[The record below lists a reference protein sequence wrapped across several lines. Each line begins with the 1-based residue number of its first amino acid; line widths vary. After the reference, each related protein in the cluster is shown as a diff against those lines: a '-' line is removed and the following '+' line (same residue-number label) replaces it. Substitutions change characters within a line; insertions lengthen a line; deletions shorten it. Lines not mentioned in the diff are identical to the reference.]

1 MRLYF
6 FELILFLVVLSLGGG
21 NFVRGAKFW
30 KPLLGLK
37 KLTNKPEPQNLS
49 GTLIVDYCS
58 VLTPQQMKLSNLFII
73 ASKKHSNDGIS
84 LLDSCFIVYTLRDGY
99 FSGCEK
105 AIELTINDIN
115 LREARFEI
123 CRDVLET
130 ARSDPDLKDL
140 VFEAAP
146 DEVESVIA
154 RVESTLIKG
163 FDELGNESCSM
174 LTEEELSMANALTLI
189 LLEEGY
195 KLSRIRACTV
205 LLSLREGSLDD
216 CAKTLRSAL
225 GNVIEYS
232 KAEGFCRELGRFAPS
247 KSHIFTKTQGKES
260 VMQEEVINK
269 NTKMKIETNEAVLA
283 ALAIDNR
290 IHLDELD
297 VKRIL
302 FVDYPSNRMLID
314 RRQLYDRFLM
324 FYSGNKISSTTKRLF
339 KEGTLTEEEEGEVRK
354 TLLENMEVINLTNQQ
369 ALQTLYSTYRNL
381 ITSFKETQIFVQDV
395 YFQRKSVPESLKRRF
410 YMQIQLIKYME
421 KHIGALS
428 THIEMDNTD
437 ILSARNL
444 PYGISDIRQYS
455 ELGEKNWLHSLI
467 NDKPY
472 NEMDHFSLFCPLLN
486 KSAFRLALLVVGIAH
501 GAFGK
506 KKVKLSDACLAISQL
521 KESGSYK
528 DSIKLAL
535 GTVFVTNQK
544 ILTLEEL
551 DTMYF
556 LLISAV
562 DESVNEFLFGAPE
575 EYFSLEKENDI
586 TDEKLK
592 LWIGQ
597 AKHRL
602 EKVINNPKA
611 IIGNISLLDVDMIMQ
626 SITQAE
632 ARIQLQIVVAIRKIH
647 DALLALTEIEE
658 EIRVNQNKLDFAR
671 IQSEHSDE
679 INMSKVGERLLKE
692 RESVLDRVMD
702 LVVEHAEYCVK
713 AIEIFDIS
721 DRPVVRKIHRIIAVN
736 TELKRL
742 NTNYVKTLENTPIY
756 KSNKFLLRTSILK
769 HRIEQA
775 RKVLT
780 ELTIGEF
787 YNIFDTRFYTSI
799 GECFNNLIPDIG
811 LKLSIDPNYPLD
823 TSHGF
828 KAINSKKPPVY
839 NILCDKNQIKRFKIV
854 QGDLIEILKHSDI
867 PLVDFEGKRPIFA
880 DILTLEGWG
889 PLKTTI
895 EERDELN
902 IPCSISKQLFRKL
915 VSDLSQRVIGGTS
928 FFNIP
933 LVHLWCAD
941 HIRFRKYNQALW
953 RNIVSRLWLVFQNE
967 PFDIVKLKERR
978 WTLLS
983 WFR

>member
-1 MRLYF
+1 MC
-6 FELILFLVVLSLGGG
+6 
-21 NFVRGAKFW
+21 
-30 KPLLGLK
+30 LGL
-37 KLTNKPEPQNLS
+37 
-49 GTLIVDYCS
+49 
-58 VLTPQQMKLSNLFII
+58 
-73 ASKKHSNDGIS
+73 S
-84 LLDSCFIVYTLRDGY
+84 LLDSCFVVYTLRDGY

-105 AIELTINDIN
+105 ALELTVSDIK

-123 CRDVLET
+123 CRDVLMT
-130 ARSDPDLKDL
+130 ARSDLDLKDL

-146 DEVESVIA
+146 EEVESIIA
-154 RVESTLIKG
+154 KVENTLRKG

-189 LLEEGY
+189 LMEEGY
-195 KLSRIRACTV
+195 KLSRLRACTV

-216 CAKTLRSAL
+216 CAKALRSAL
-225 GNVIEYS
+225 GNAIEYS
-232 KAEGFCRELGRFAPS
+232 KAEGFCKELERFAPS
-247 KSHIFTKTQGKES
+247 RSHIFTKTQDKES
-260 VMQEEVINK
+260 AMQDETMNK
-269 NTKMKIETNEAVLA
+269 NAKMKIEANEAVLA

-302 FVDYPSNRMLID
+302 FVDYPNNRMLID

-324 FYSGNKISSTTKRLF
+324 FYTGNKISSSSKHWF
-339 KEGTLTEEEEGEVRK
+339 KPGTLTEEEEKEVGK
-354 TLLENMEVINLTNQQ
+354 SLSENMEVINLTNQQ

-381 ITSFKETQIFVQDV
+381 ITSFKETQTFVQDV
-395 YFQRKSVPESLKRRF
+395 YYQRRSVPESLKRRF

-421 KHIGALS
+421 KHIGALNL
-428 THIEMDNTD
+428 HIEMDNTD

-455 ELGEKNWLHSLI
+455 ELGEKNWLYSLI

-501 GAFGK
+501 GAFRK
-506 KKVKLSDACLAISQL
+506 KKVKLSDVCLAISQM
-521 KESGSYK
+521 KESGSYRE
-528 DSIKLAL
+528 SIKLAL
-535 GTVFVTNQK
+535 ATVFVTNQK

-562 DESVNEFLFGAPE
+562 DESVNEFLFGIPE
-575 EYFSLEKENDI
+575 EYFNFEKESDI

-592 LWIGQ
+592 SWIGQ
-597 AKHRL
+597 AEHRL

-611 IIGNISLLDVDMIMQ
+611 IVGNISLLDVDMIMQ
-626 SITQAE
+626 SITQSE
-632 ARIQLQIVVAIRKIH
+632 ARIQLLIAVTITRVH

-658 EIRVNQNKLDFAR
+658 EIRMNQNKLDLAR
-671 IQSEHSDE
+671 IRSEHSDE
-679 INMSKVGERLLKE
+679 INMSKVGEQLLKE
-692 RESVLDRVMD
+692 RESTLDRVID
-702 LVVEHAEYCVK
+702 LVVEHAEHCVK

-721 DRPVVRKIHRIIAVN
+721 DRPVVRKMHRIIAVN

-742 NTNYVKTLENTPIY
+742 NINYVKTLENTPVY
-756 KSNKFLLRTSILK
+756 KSNKFLLRTSIMR

-775 RKVLT
+775 KKVLT
-780 ELTIGEF
+780 ELAIGEF
-787 YNIFDTRFYTSI
+787 YNIYDTRWYTNMN
-799 GECFNNLIPDIG
+799 ECFNDSIPELG
-811 LKLSIDPNYPLD
+811 LKLIIDPNYPLD
-823 TSHGF
+823 TSNGF
-828 KAINSKKPPVY
+828 KSINSSKPPVY
-839 NILCDKNQIKRFKIV
+839 NILCNKNQIKRFKIV
-854 QGDLIEILKHSDI
+854 QADLIEILKHSDI
-867 PLVDFEGKRPIFA
+867 PIVDFEGKKPIFA

-895 EERDELN
+895 QERDETN

-915 VSDLSQRVIGGTS
+915 VSDLSQRVVGGTS

-933 LVHLWCAD
+933 IVHLWCAD
-941 HIRFRKYNQALW
+941 HIRFRRSNQALW
-953 RNIVSRLWLVFQNE
+953 RNLVSRLWLVFQDE
-967 PFDIVKLKERR
+967 PFSIVRLKERR